1 IKKEAISF
9 LPRAPLRGYRHSALP
24 WAEVLR
30 PFRPLTLNAPVSSN
44 KNIDIISLPR
54 RDRFANFLP
63 PRNPTFP
70 LLPIQTFNLLF
81 IASLDR
87 GPFQLAIDSE
97 EPVLHSK
104 RLGGEVEPTQLFVV
118 RQVLIDRFQ
127 RHLNPL
133 LGNISGDDNR

>member
-1 IKKEAISF
+1 MFHLSSLMLLREMAPWMGHRPRQTYERRWSGSGGDRVAIDATSAPPLIKKEAISF

-54 RDRFANFLP
+54 RDRFVNFLP

-70 LLPIQTFNLLF
+70 LLPIQTFNPLF

-87 GPFQLAIDSE
+87 G
-97 EPVLHSK
+97 
-104 RLGGEVEPTQLFVV
+104 
-118 RQVLIDRFQ
+118 
-127 RHLNPL
+127 
-133 LGNISGDDNR
+133 